1 MPNQSCVVLG
11 DGKLGILV
19 AQVLRQAGAQVL
31 VVGHHPRN
39 LKILECRDIQ
49 TVLES
54 DWNPS
59 LTSLVVD
66 ATGNPTG
73 LPRALAATRPRGT
86 VVLKSTTA
94 TNTSLDLS
102 SLVINEIRVVG
113 SRCGPFPPALRAL
126 DMKSIDVTSLI
137 TKRVSLDDSV
147 EALQMAAGSGQ
158 LKVLIE
164 TS

>member
-1 MPNQSCVVLG
+1 M
-11 DGKLGILV
+11 V

-31 VVGHHPRN
+31 VVGHHPEN
-39 LKILECRDIQ
+39 LEILARRDIQ

-54 DWNPS
+54 DWNSS
-59 LTSLVVD
+59 LASLVVD

-73 LPRALAATRPRGT
+73 LPRAIAATRPRGT

-94 TNTSLDLS
+94 TNTRLDLS

-126 DMKSIDVTSLI
+126 DMGSIDVSSLVS
-137 TKRVSLDDSV
+137 KRVSLGDGV
-147 EALQMAAGSGQ
+147 EALQTAASPGQ

-164 TS
+164 TA